1 MQLIFNYDLEWLHR
15 QLKRN
20 PNFGSDVSK
29 DQTLLLLQKLS
40 KAGVIVRLDGDE
52 VSASNSSIKT
62 PSAMLCSND
71 DTFKAG
77 GDLYRLAPKADSV
90 LHTPGKKAKR
100 KSEEIRSPL
109 GDLGNKTPLACRDD
123 IEFEEKPKR
132 LQGIRS
138 SFRKIKNK
146 HRDLLL
152 KDFVTVEDED
162 CEEDV
167 KPDDDV
173 SKDRENLNL
182 SYLQSLPANSLV
194 VLDND
199 RMWREVFNNQLRLRL
214 SDAHINSLE
223 GLINVNYI
231 IHNMTKVSEKG
242 VVQLSKSLKMNDLP
256 RWTLSAMKCL
266 ANWPR
271 PFQGTHGSMP
281 YYQGF
286 EVDVFNVVKD
296 YFTSLTC
303 PLITF
308 DLFDI
313 FVSAF
318 IKAEAVSAQRAK
330 PRNRDSYQF
339 AVAPM
344 PYLESTSKS
353 SSPSSGYFSD
363 HRNYGQVQQRYANI
377 RPTLNILP
385 RQTSSPIGMSYLAK
399 DMSSPTAIM
408 RNFLPP
414 NT

>member
-1 MQLIFNYDLEWLHR
+1 M
-15 QLKRN
+15 
-20 PNFGSDVSK
+20 SK
-29 DQTLLLLQKLS
+29 EQTLLLLQKLS
-40 KAGVIVRLDGDE
+40 KAGVIVRLDDE

-62 PSAMLCSND
+62 PSAMLCSNE
-71 DTFKAG
+71 TFKAG

-90 LHTPGKKAKR
+90 LHTPGKKGKR

-109 GDLGNKTPLACRDD
+109 GDLANSNTPLCRDD
-123 IEFEEKPKR
+123 EFEEKPKR

-152 KDFVTVEDED
+152 KDYVTVEDEEE
-162 CEEDV
+162 EEDV
-167 KPDDDV
+167 AVKHEDV

-199 RMWREVFNNQLRLRL
+199 RMWREVFNHQLRSRL

-242 VVQLSKSLKMNDLP
+242 VVQLSKSLKLNDLP

-330 PRNRDSYQF
+330 PRNRDSYHF

-344 PYLESTSKS
+344 PYLESPVTAADVSSKS

-363 HRNYGQVQQRYANI
+363 RNYGQVQQRYANI

>member
-1 MQLIFNYDLEWLHR
+1 M
-15 QLKRN
+15 
-20 PNFGSDVSK
+20 SK
-29 DQTLLLLQKLS
+29 EQTVLLLQKLS
-40 KAGVIVRLDGDE
+40 KAGVIVRLDE
-52 VSASNSSIKT
+52 EISASNSSIKT
-62 PSAMLCSND
+62 PASAMLFSNE
-71 DTFKAG
+71 TFKAG
-77 GDLYRLAPKADSV
+77 GDLYRLAPKAESV
-90 LHTPGKKAKR
+90 LHTPGKKAGKR
-100 KSEEIRSPL
+100 KSEERSRPL
-109 GDLGNKTPLACRDD
+109 SDVGNTPLAHHQINGENDD
-123 IEFEEKPKR
+123 EFEDKPGLPKR

-146 HRDLLL
+146 HRDLF
-152 KDFVTVEDED
+152 KDYVATDGEEEEEDENAARID
-162 CEEDV
+162 Q
-167 KPDDDV
+167 
-173 SKDRENLNL
+173 DRDNLNL

-199 RMWREVFNNQLRLRL
+199 RMWREVFDRQLRLRL
-214 SDAHINSLE
+214 SDAHISSLE
-223 GLINVNYI
+223 GCINVNYI

-242 VVQLSKSLKMNDLP
+242 IVQLSKGSLKNNDLP

-266 ANWPR
+266 ANWPK
-271 PFQGTHGSMP
+271 PFQSTHGSTTMP

-286 EVDVFNVVKD
+286 EIDVFNVVKD

-318 IKAEAVSAQRAK
+318 IKAEAVSALRANR
-330 PRNRDSYQF
+330 RNRDSYHF

-344 PYLESTSKS
+344 PYMETDFSSKS
-353 SSPSSGYFSD
+353 SSPSSGYFSVD
-363 HRNYGQVQQRYANI
+363 NGNYMQQQRYANI

-385 RQTSSPIGMSYLAK
+385 RQTSSPIGLSYLSK